1 MSRQNLIL
9 KKITVSFILCILNFA
24 LFSQNNHQFL
34 VQTTEQNSSKIS
46 FSLINNSKDTVNI
59 QNFRRTINLN
69 DNYLNIKKYYVIQ
82 DTLNVDFRKS
92 KSEIS
97 IVCAKYL
104 DYYIEGDKVS
114 INYNFCPNENFYFTI
129 LLNENDDT
137 QIKFVTIQLNESDKI
152 SFKR

>member
-1 MSRQNLIL
+1 MICQNLNL
-9 KKITVSFILCILNFA
+9 KGNIVTLMFCMFQLP

-34 VQTTEQNSSKIS
+34 VQITKQNSRKIS
-46 FSLINNSKDTVNI
+46 FSLTNNSKDTVNI
-59 QNFRRTINLN
+59 KSFRRTLNLK
-69 DNYLNIKKYYVIQ
+69 DNYFNIKKYYIKQ
-82 DTLNVDFRKS
+82 DTLNVDFS

-97 IVCAKYL
+97 ITCAKYL

-114 INYNFCPNENFYFTI
+114 INYNFCPNEKMFLTI

-137 QIKFVTIQLNESDKI
+137 QIKFVSIQLNKSDKI